1 MFPSL
6 IMILTAAAGGAAG
19 TVLRYEAVW
28 LGSMLFG
35 TSFPAGTVFVNCSG
49 SLLIGMLSSFFMF
62 RGGSHPL
69 YAVFF
74 ITGILGGYTTFS
86 SFANE
91 CFQYLLA
98 GRWQE
103 GLMYLFLQ
111 PILGT
116 LAAASGFFMVYL
128 IHSL

>member
-49 SLLIGMLSSFFMF
+49 SLLIGILSSFFMF
-62 RGGSHPL
+62 PRRQSPYVCCIFHYGNTGRVHNIFIICQRM
-69 YAVFF
+69 FF
-74 ITGILGGYTTFS
+74 NIFWQ
-86 SFANE
+86 A
-91 CFQYLLA
+91 A
-98 GRWQE
+98 GRK
-103 GLMYLFLQ
+103 
-111 PILGT
+111 
-116 LAAASGFFMVYL
+116 A
-128 IHSL
+128 